1 MEMEEEKR
9 RQATDSPS
17 EYDKHDALLAASAK
31 LVAEM
36 QSLLERARALSNQNV
51 EIIKKLDRI

>member
-1 MEMEEEKR
+1 MQAEDKQE

-36 QSLLERARALSNQNV
+36 QSLLERARALGNQNV
-51 EIIKKLDRI
+51 EILKKLNRP

>member
-1 MEMEEEKR
+1 METEEEKR
-9 RQATDSPS
+9 RQTTDSPS
-17 EYDKHDALLAASAK
+17 EHDKHDAVLAASAK

-51 EIIKKLDRI
+51 EILKKLDTT